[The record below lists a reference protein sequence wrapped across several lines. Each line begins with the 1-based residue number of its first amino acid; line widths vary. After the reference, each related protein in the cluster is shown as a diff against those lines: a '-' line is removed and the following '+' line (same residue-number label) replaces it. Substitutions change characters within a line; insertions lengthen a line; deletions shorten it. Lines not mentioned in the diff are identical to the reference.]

1 MIEANIFISYRRN
14 DTRFSSR
21 RLYDN
26 LSRKFGQKRIFKD
39 IDDIPIGA
47 NFKEVIENAVD
58 SCQIMLVII
67 GKLWAEEKDEQ
78 GNSRLYNENDYV
90 HIEIAKALKQVK
102 RIIPVLIE
110 DATMP
115 QEDELPDT
123 LKPLAYLQA
132 IKLNDKSWDIDS
144 AKLIKGI
151 KKIMAE
157 NKPMPMKNKAIKIA
171 LITLLIFVAA
181 FAGYYFLS
189 KKSPGV
195 ENIPAYDYWL
205 GDWIH
210 YETWKGGIES
220 KGVMTLNIPIPGD
233 DKNKYSLIGESF
245 DMDAKKSL
253 ITGDVTGDG
262 MIFKGEWRNTVT
274 GKGGTFQFEFKAPN
288 SFSGYYTYEGNKI
301 KNNWR
306 GEKFRPEL
314 YYTHTIDNKYYGSIG
329 LRNRI
334 LKEDVLERMY
344 NDNKYHEDMD
354 NLTLIEVLK
363 NGKGINIINSERGWH
378 KIITKYN
385 GKFTVGYISGKF
397 GPKEVKPEKRITVK
411 PIEIN

>member
-1 MIEANIFISYRRN
+1 M
-14 DTRFSSR
+14 
-21 RLYDN
+21 
-26 LSRKFGQKRIFKD
+26 
-39 IDDIPIGA
+39 
-47 NFKEVIENAVD
+47 
-58 SCQIMLVII
+58 
-67 GKLWAEEKDEQ
+67 
-78 GNSRLYNENDYV
+78 
-90 HIEIAKALKQVK
+90 AKALKQVK
-102 RIIPVLIE
+102 RVIPVLIE

-132 IKLNDKSWDIDS
+132 IKLNDKSWDIDA

-157 NKPMPMKNKAIKIA
+157 NKPFSIKNKAIKIA
-171 LITLLIFVAA
+171 LIILLIFIAA

-189 KKSPGV
+189 RIPPGPG
-195 ENIPAYDYWL
+195 EEKTPTYDHWP

-220 KGVMTLNIPIPGD
+220 KGVMTLNIPKPGD
-233 DKNKYSLIGESF
+233 DKNKYSLVGESF
-245 DMDAKKSL
+245 DMNAKKSL
-253 ITGDVTGDG
+253 ITGDVTEDG
-262 MIFKGEWRNTVT
+262 IIFKGEWRNTVT

-334 LKEDVLERMY
+334 LEEAFLERMY
-344 NDNKYHEDMD
+344 NDKKYYEHMD
-354 NLTLIEVLK
+354 NLTLIGVLS
-363 NGKGINIINSERGWH
+363 NGKEVNIVDSEKGWH
-378 KIITKYN
+378 KIITRYN
-385 GKFTVGYISGKF
+385 SKFIVGYISGKF
-397 GPKEVKPEKRITVK
+397 GPKDVKPEKKYTVK
-411 PIEIN
+411 PIKIN